1 MFDYN
6 KDRLNFLVKEK
17 GWVCMTTLNEFLN
30 MCSEAIEI
38 YNENAEYSGMEGD
51 IDGFN
56 YYEALSEKLKT
67 QIDAIKRDLK
77 TNQYLSTMNIVN
89 WLKEKENET
98 VAKVLIEALETVRDN
113 KKYKLTKLSQEV
125 DYCNKFLNNI
135 GLGEI

>member
-1 MFDYN
+1 
-6 KDRLNFLVKEK
+6 
-17 GWVCMTTLNEFLN
+17 MTTLNEFLN

-98 VAKVLIEALETVRDN
+98 VAKILIDALETVRDN

-135 GLGEI
+135 GLGEF